1 MSKEPA
7 TVSNSEI
14 QVFKNCRRR
23 WWLQYYREMSPRDV
37 TGSFVGPLSLG
48 TRIHAALEQKFVNH
62 EDPVSVYKELF
73 EEDKSRFEETDA
85 AAFVNASERFYAE
98 GDLGRIMVEGFESWL
113 AGEGVDTNYS
123 IIAAESQMEYPIL
136 GGKILVKGKTD
147 LFIEDLRTGTLRIG
161 DIKTAVQIKPYHD
174 MINMS
179 EQLMLYCCLARLTQE
194 LNVSGGS
201 YLVLKKVKRSS
212 KSKPPYY
219 ELIEVDYNQ
228 KTLDNFWNRII
239 AEASE
244 ILSVRDRLDAG
255 ESHQTACY
263 PSPGPDC
270 SWKCP
275 FFSGCYMFDDGSD
288 AERWLSDNF
297 VRADQNARYQQDEP
311 TT

>member
-1 MSKEPA
+1 MTKEPIPL
-7 TVSNSEI
+7 SNSEI
-14 QVFKNCRRR
+14 QAFKQCRRNWYLTYFR
-23 WWLQYYREMSPRDV
+23 QLTPRNTV
-37 TGSFVGPLSLG
+37 GKFIGPLPLG
-48 TRIHAALEQKFVNH
+48 TRVHSALERKFANH

-73 EEDKSRFEETDA
+73 EEDKARFEETDA
-85 AAFVNASERFYAE
+85 AAFADASERFYAE

-113 AGEGVDTNYS
+113 TGEGVDTNYS

-136 GGKILVKGKTD
+136 GGKILLKGKTD
-147 LFIEDLRTGTLRIG
+147 LLIEDLRTGTLRIG

-179 EQLMLYCCLARLTQE
+179 EQLMLYCCLARLTQN
-194 LNVSGGS
+194 LNVSGGT

-244 ILSVRDRLDAG
+244 VLSVRDRLDAG

-275 FFSGCYMFDDGSD
+275 FYSGCYMFDDGSD
-288 AERWLSDNF
+288 AERWLSDVF
-297 VRADQNARYQQDEP
+297 VQRDPYERYIQEP